1 MSRKGETIQGFEMAV
16 RSSSRSDLPV
26 QVSILESS
34 SSASSERSVFH
45 FIQPIDSTARL
56 ARALERL
63 TPGTAPTAA
72 AGAATSRSPL
82 SGSPDPHPL
91 RENEVLR
98 HVAAGLQNKEVATEL
113 GISVATTRN
122 HVHNILEK
130 LDVHSKLEAVSLAFR
145 EGWVTGAAFRGAARS
160 GTIRLGPDTTVALVA
175 GRPQSLH
182 PDAATAQGMHA
193 RRLSMGWCRR
203 ITDCV
208 LYTWVRR
215 TTLAQ
220 DLRSRKGGCPR
231 ERRASGSVSWQAIAK
246 RRQQELDILAAVAL
260 RIHEEEDPQAVIE
273 IALDEIVGGLGLKA
287 AWVFLGD
294 ENEKQLRL
302 AAHRGVSVEYL
313 QEVDRSGLGHCLC
326 PEVFSTGHRMQI
338 RNTTQCPRMPTI
350 VDGLREPVA
359 HACIPLA
366 LEGTSRGVLNVA
378 ARPGQLLRGG
388 RAALPGNGR
397 PAGLPCHGASPAP
410 EGGAPAPPGSAGAGG
425 PQQRIGEIQDP
436 DAVLRGVGQTALE
449 ILGSDR
455 VQIFLGSD
463 PRELTV
469 AHLAGLPHPELREG
483 QKLDLVSLGSSLL
496 PRALAEQRSF
506 QVEEG
511 RHDDRVNQDLA
522 HRWEA
527 VSALVVPLVARKTT
541 LGLLLLTKRDPQRW
555 TKDQVDVAEAL
566 ASQASVAIEN
576 ARLYDNARRAYRE
589 LKAAQAR
596 IIQSEK
602 MAVVGTF
609 ASGLAHEVRNP
620 LNSIALQLSILER
633 RVAPLETGLSGELK
647 ELLGIIREEVK
658 RLDNL
663 VGDFLQ
669 FSRTNRL
676 PYSPASVDSLL
687 DEVVRLLRPEARAA
701 GVTLKRQQ
709 AGASIPDL
717 RIDAERI
724 KQVVINLVQNA
735 IEAMPD
741 GGAAVLESGL
751 VDGRASDRGA
761 RHGTRAAR
769 GARRLPALRHHQ
781 GPRHGPRPFDR
792 PADRPRA
799 RRRDLGGESRRAGR
813 GLHRQPSAIPPEETE
828 AERP

>member
-1 MSRKGETIQGFEMAV
+1 M
-16 RSSSRSDLPV
+16 
-26 QVSILESS
+26 
-34 SSASSERSVFH
+34 
-45 FIQPIDSTARL
+45 
-56 ARALERL
+56 
-63 TPGTAPTAA
+63 PT
-72 AGAATSRSPL
+72 R
-82 SGSPDPHPL
+82 
-91 RENEVLR
+91 
-98 HVAAGLQNKEVATEL
+98 
-113 GISVATTRN
+113 TTR
-122 HVHNILEK
+122 IGE
-130 LDVHSKLEAVSLAFR
+130 R
-145 EGWVTGAAFRGAARS
+145 E
-160 GTIRLGPDTTVALVA
+160 
-175 GRPQSLH
+175 
-182 PDAATAQGMHA
+182 
-193 RRLSMGWCRR
+193 
-203 ITDCV
+203 
-208 LYTWVRR
+208 
-215 TTLAQ
+215 
-220 DLRSRKGGCPR
+220 LR
-231 ERRASGSVSWQAIAK
+231 AIAK
-246 RRQQELDILAAVAL
+246 KRQQELDILAAVAL

-273 IALDEIVGGLGLKA
+273 IALDEILGGLGLKA

-294 ENEKQLRL
+294 ENEKVLRL

-313 QEVDRSGLGHCLC
+313 REVDRSGLGHCLC
-326 PEVFSTGHRMQI
+326 PEVFSTAHRMQV

-359 HACIPLA
+359 HACIPLV

-378 ARPGQLLRGG
+378 ARPGELFTEDELRFLETVG
-388 RAALPGNGR
+388 RQVCLAMERARHLKAERLHHQEARALAALNK
-397 PAGLPCHGASPAP
+397 
-410 EGGAPAPPGSAGAGG
+410 
-425 PQQRIGEIQDP
+425 RIGEIQDP
-436 DAVLRGVGQTALE
+436 DAVLRGVGKTALE

-496 PRALAEQRSF
+496 PRAVAEQRSF

-511 RHDDRVNQDLA
+511 RHDDRVNQGLA

-717 RIDAERI
+717 RVDAERI

-741 GGAAVLESGL
+741 GGSAVLESGL
-751 VDGRASDRGA
+751 VDGRAKIVVRDTGP
-761 RHGTRAAR
+761 GLPEGLDVFQLFVTTKAR
-769 GARRLPALRHHQ
+769 GTGLGLSIAQQIVLEH
-781 GPRHGPRPFDR
+781 
-792 PADRPRA
+792 
-799 RRRDLGGESRRAGR
+799 GGEI
-813 GLHRQPSAIPPEETE
+813 SADSSPGQGAAFTVSLPTTPPEETE
-828 AERP
+828 AERA

>member
-1 MSRKGETIQGFEMAV
+1 MPTR
-16 RSSSRSDLPV
+16 
-26 QVSILESS
+26 
-34 SSASSERSVFH
+34 
-45 FIQPIDSTARL
+45 TARIV
-56 ARALERL
+56 ER
-63 TPGTAPTAA
+63 
-72 AGAATSRSPL
+72 
-82 SGSPDPHPL
+82 
-91 RENEVLR
+91 E
-98 HVAAGLQNKEVATEL
+98 
-113 GISVATTRN
+113 
-122 HVHNILEK
+122 
-130 LDVHSKLEAVSLAFR
+130 
-145 EGWVTGAAFRGAARS
+145 
-160 GTIRLGPDTTVALVA
+160 
-175 GRPQSLH
+175 
-182 PDAATAQGMHA
+182 M
-193 RRLSMGWCRR
+193 
-203 ITDCV
+203 
-208 LYTWVRR
+208 
-215 TTLAQ
+215 
-220 DLRSRKGGCPR
+220 
-231 ERRASGSVSWQAIAK
+231 QAIAK
-246 RRQQELDILAAVAL
+246 KRQQELDILAAVAL
-260 RIHEEEDPQAVIE
+260 RIHEEEDSQAVIE
-273 IALDEIVGGLGLKA
+273 IALEEIVGGLGLKA

-294 ENEKQLRL
+294 ENERVLRL

-378 ARPGQLLRGG
+378 ARPGELFAEDELRFLETVG
-388 RAALPGNGR
+388 RQVCLAMERARHLKAERLHHQEARALAALNK
-397 PAGLPCHGASPAP
+397 
-410 EGGAPAPPGSAGAGG
+410 
-425 PQQRIGEIQDP
+425 RIGEIQDP

-469 AHLAGLPHPELREG
+469 AHLAGLPHAELREG

-576 ARLYDNARRAYRE
+576 TRLYDNARRAYRE

-602 MAVVGTF
+602 MAIVGTF

-676 PYSPASVDSLL
+676 PYSPANVDSLV

-741 GGAAVLESGL
+741 GGTAVLESGL
-751 VDGRASDRGA
+751 VDGRARIVVRDTGSGLPEGLDVFQLFV
-761 RHGTRAAR
+761 TTKAR
-769 GARRLPALRHHQ
+769 GTGLGLSIAQQIVLEH
-781 GPRHGPRPFDR
+781 
-792 PADRPRA
+792 
-799 RRRDLGGESRRAGR
+799 GGEI
-813 GLHRQPSAIPPEETE
+813 SAESSPGQGAAFTVSLPTTPPQETE